1 MIRGGAAVAAL
12 RRIQLDQRGRV
23 RPAVGR
29 ARRFGGARG
38 ESDRDCDRGK
48 KSFRFHSASVGG
60 KGSFLTGAH
69 GTRVRKSGKLGS
81 SPLWS
86 PTVNPIYKWMGI
98 VLAVGIAL
106 MVIEY
111 RFAKKKKEGVTPTDK
126 KRIVGIFWIAISMSL
141 LVGALMLMSGD

>member
-1 MIRGGAAVAAL
+1 
-12 RRIQLDQRGRV
+12 
-23 RPAVGR
+23 
-29 ARRFGGARG
+29 
-38 ESDRDCDRGK
+38 
-48 KSFRFHSASVGG
+48 
-60 KGSFLTGAH
+60 
-69 GTRVRKSGKLGS
+69 
-81 SPLWS
+81 
-86 PTVNPIYKWMGI
+86 MGI